1 MFNFL
6 LTQNS
11 TPIIGWC
18 ANLLGRVMQV
28 LYLLFDKGLDIRNI
42 GLCIIIF
49 TLIVKLLMIP
59 LTIKQQKF
67 SKLSALMNPELQAIQ
82 KKYQG
87 KRDNESMMK
96 MQEETKAIYSKY
108 GTSPTGS
115 CLQLLI
121 TMPIMFALYYV
132 ISNVPAYVP
141 QVYDY
146 YEPVA
151 KSVEADYQSFD
162 YINQAFDNYVLK
174 NDNKNDKDSKND
186 NKNDNKISQEIR
198 DIDKDL
204 DSVVDS
210 FHTISTNK
218 VVDVLA
224 KYKNSQ
230 WNSLINTYGNIDKI
244 VDQISVEDWNKLLES
259 EKDKGKKD
267 DLQKFVDQITGDQK
281 DQFIKELKTYNSND
295 NEEYKGD
302 DIEQA
307 VKVKAEKKEI
317 MHINEFGPI
326 NLSQSPKDMM
336 GIALLVPFLSFL
348 TQWLSA
354 KLAMSANKDQMQD
367 NPMGNS
373 MKVMNIVLPLFS
385 AFIAYTVPAGVGL
398 YWVCL
403 GLFQIITQV
412 IINAYFK
419 KVDMQDIINKNVEK
433 MQKKKEK
440 MGIDTSKVSNAASTN
455 TKSIKNKSIS
465 SKANVD
471 VKKVEE
477 PNVKFKKGS
486 ISEKANMVKN
496 FNDKNRK

>member
-18 ANLLGRVMQV
+18 AQLLGKVMEV
-28 LYLLFDKGLDIRNI
+28 LYVLFNKGFDIRNI

-87 KRDNESMMK
+87 KRDNDSMMN
-96 MQEETKAIYSKY
+96 MQQETQAVYQKY

-115 CLQLLI
+115 CLQLII
-121 TMPIMFALYYV
+121 TMPIMFALYYI

-146 YEPVA
+146 YQPVA
-151 KSVEADYQSFD
+151 DSVVSDYEAFD
-162 YINQAFDNYVLK
+162 YINQAYDEYVLDGKKDK
-174 NDNKNDKDSKND
+174 NESSELK
-186 NKNDNKISQEIR
+186 

-204 DSVVDS
+204 DTVVDS
-210 FHTISTNK
+210 FHTISEKK

-230 WNSLINTYGNIDKI
+230 WNSLINTYNNIDKI
-244 VDQISVEDWNKLLES
+244 ADQISDDDWKEMIS
-259 EKDKGKKD
+259 KEKDKDKQK
-267 DLQKFVDQITGDQK
+267 DLQKFVDQISGENK
-281 DQFIKELKTYNSND
+281 AQFINDLKTYSN
-295 NEEYKGD
+295 EK
-302 DIEQA
+302 EQ
-307 VKVKAEKKEI
+307 VITKSQKIKDEKKEI

-336 GIALLVPFLSFL
+336 GIALLIPFLSFL
-348 TQWLSA
+348 TQWFSS

-373 MKVMNIVLPLFS
+373 MKVMNVVLPLFS

-403 GLFQIITQV
+403 GLFQIVTQV
-412 IINAYFK
+412 IVNAYFK
-419 KVDMQDIINKNVEK
+419 KVDLQDIIDKNVEK
-433 MQKKKEK
+433 MKKKKER
-440 MGIDTSKVSNAASTN
+440 MGVDTSKVSSAASTN
-455 TKSIKNKSIS
+455 TKSIN
-465 SKANVD
+465 SKAKINVS
-471 VKKVEE
+471 KAEE
-477 PNVKFKKGS
+477 PERSYKKGS
-486 ISEKANMVKN
+486 IAEKANMVKKM
-496 FNDKNRK
+496 NDKNRK